1 MLLFKSCITFLRN
14 HSARIKHRL
23 ICLPSRYIS
32 NSDLFHEITFTSE
45 SCACVVSMQAL
56 EGFAL
61 ASHILIVL
69 STEHD
74 ANTCQVKIDI
84 CYEL

>member
-1 MLLFKSCITFLRN
+1 VNYWEQLN
-14 HSARIKHRL
+14 HKVPCSFTASFPETKNLTCTI
-23 ICLPSRYIS
+23 IPATQAIVS
-32 NSDLFHEITFTSE
+32 NSDLFQEITFTSA

-74 ANTCQVKIDI
+74 ANT
-84 CYEL
+84 

>member
-1 MLLFKSCITFLRN
+1 MPATQVIVT
-14 HSARIKHRL
+14 
-23 ICLPSRYIS
+23 
-32 NSDLFHEITFTSE
+32 NSDLFHEMTFTSA

-74 ANTCQVKIDI
+74 ANTWQTKKNITMS
-84 CYEL
+84 YEIIMQLIKAMR